1 MATASKKH
9 QLTREG
15 LTQLVEELRVLK
27 EETRAEIAERLKEAI
42 SFGDLSENAEYE
54 AAREHQA
61 QVEHRIME
69 LEDIVKNHEI
79 IDETKGK
86 NRKTVVSIGSQVTL
100 VVKSEGKTLDEETF
114 KIVGSTEASVFSK
127 QISNE
132 SPIGTAIMG
141 REAGATV
148 SAKAPA
154 GMVEI
159 TIVSIS

>member
-15 LTQLVEELRVLK
+15 LAQLLEELRILK

-54 AAREHQA
+54 GAREQQA

-79 IDETKGK
+79 IEEAKGK
-86 NRKTVVSIGSQVTL
+86 SKKAVVSIGSKVTII
-100 VVKSEGKTLDEETF
+100 VKSEGKTAEEENF
-114 KIVGSTEASVFSK
+114 KIVGSTEASVFSN

-132 SPIGTAIMG
+132 SPIGSAIIG
-141 REAGATV
+141 HEAGETV
-148 SAKAPA
+148 TAQAPA
-154 GMVEI
+154 GTIEI
-159 TIVSIS
+159 TIVSIA

>member
-1 MATASKKH
+1 MATANKKH

-15 LTQLVEELRVLK
+15 LAQLLEELRILK

-54 AAREHQA
+54 GAREQQA

-79 IDETKGK
+79 IDEGKGK
-86 NRKTVVSIGSQVTL
+86 SKKAAVSIGSKVVL
-100 VVKSEGKTLDEETF
+100 VVKSEGKTGEEETF
-114 KIVGSTEASVFSK
+114 KIVGSTEASVFSN

-132 SPIGTAIMG
+132 SPIGSAIIG
-141 REAGATV
+141 HEAGETV

-154 GMVEI
+154 GVVEI